1 MPGVLI
7 IEAMAQ
13 VGGMLLMGAVP
24 DPEKKVVY
32 FTSLNNVKWRR
43 PVKPGDQLRFELELL
58 QVRGMM
64 CKMQGSPRSTA
75 RWWPRRR
82 WAPWCATND
91 DAHPS
96 DGARARRG
104 ELGADVEIGP
114 FAIVGENCR
123 IGDGCVIAARA
134 TLERN
139 VILGT
144 GVKVGIGT
152 VLGGDPQ
159 DLKFKGEL
167 TTVEIGDG
175 TTIREYTT
183 INRGTTQSYKTTV
196 GKGCFI
202 MSYVHLA
209 HDCHVG
215 DGVILVNSV
224 QLAGHVTVGD
234 KAIIAGQSAAHQFVK
249 IGQYSFVGG
258 CSRISQDVPAVHQGG
273 RQSDQALRIEQRRAA
288 AQQLPE
294 EVVRELKRAYRL
306 FFRSELNVSQAKE
319 RAATE
324 LKPFPEVQ
332 ELLRSSRRAGAGWSS
347 ERAAPHRRD
356 RRGEASATT
365 TSASS
370 ATCMARRSPAFFDAR
385 VERAEQVSREL
396 GVTAHP
402 SLDALLDVVDAVTIV
417 VPTPAHFAVARE
429 CSGEGSTR

>member
-1 MPGVLI
+1 M
-7 IEAMAQ
+7 
-13 VGGMLLMGAVP
+13 
-24 DPEKKVVY
+24 
-32 FTSLNNVKWRR
+32 
-43 PVKPGDQLRFELELL
+43 
-58 QVRGMM
+58 
-64 CKMQGSPRSTA
+64 TA
-75 RWWPRRR
+75 RIHPT
-82 WAPWCATND
+82 ALV
-91 DAHPS
+91 DA
-96 DGARARRG
+96 GA
-104 ELGADVEIGP
+104 EIGADVEIGP

-139 VILGT
+139 VILGE

-209 HDCHVG
+209 HDCHIG

-224 QLAGHVTVGD
+224 QLAGHVTIGD
-234 KAIIAGQSAAHQFVK
+234 KAIVAGQSAAHQFVK

-258 CSRISQDVPAVHQGG
+258 CSRISQDVPPYIKAVGNPIKLYG
-273 RQSDQALRIEQRRAA
+273 LNSVGLQRNNF
-288 AQQLPE
+288 PD

-319 RAATE
+319 RAAAE

-332 ELLRSSRRAGAGWSS
+332 ELLRFVEESG
-347 ERAAPHRRD
+347 
-356 RRGEASATT
+356 RG
-365 TSASS
+365 
-370 ATCMARRSPAFFDAR
+370 
-385 VERAEQVSREL
+385 
-396 GVTAHP
+396 
-402 SLDALLDVVDAVTIV
+402 VVV
-417 VPTPAHFAVARE
+417 
-429 CSGEGSTR
+429 